1 MELRMGERMTVIHYA
16 SKFRELSM
24 FLLEFV
30 SSKRLKTR
38 KFKECLAFYI
48 RNQLAG
54 QPISTY

>member
-30 SSKRLKTR
+30 SSKRLKMKR
-38 KFKECLAFYI
+38 FED
-48 RNQLAG
+48 
-54 QPISTY
+54 